1 MDRAYLFALVMA
13 IFPMS
18 CDQLGID
25 TEDGKVVARFTSE
38 TIPLLP
44 VGFPVYPKAFSADAL
59 GLLVDETLSQVT
71 YQGAVDSFA
80 SDVCATILGASIC
93 LDDLLG
99 VADYGLIDDALNT
112 EIPEIQAW
120 AGDQLAGQ
128 LRFYNPGPLGV
139 GVSEQIGRTVGS
151 VVSFDEIQLTMKV
164 RNRTDELWGVP
175 IRFSLFMGDSA
186 GVMGRTALLRSPDA
200 DPADPY
206 TFVVQPG
213 EAAELVV
220 DAPDL
225 VDALNNLRSLSID
238 YDAVVEVGD
247 LQPDSFGSWLNRD
260 RSDGDGNGVADEL
273 ATWGL
278 VFEELSIS
286 VSGRG
291 ELDVPVDFPDWM
303 NDLVPEPAAGL

>member
-1 MDRAYLFALVMA
+1 MDRAYLFALLMA

-25 TEDGKVVARFTSE
+25 TEDGKVVARFSSE
-38 TIPLLP
+38 KIPLLP

-59 GLLVDETLSQVT
+59 GILIDETLAQVT

-80 SDVCATILGASIC
+80 GDVCASILGVSVC
-93 LDDLLG
+93 LDELLSA
-99 VADYGLIDDALNT
+99 ADYGLIDDAINT
-112 EIPEIQAW
+112 EIPQIQAW
-120 AGDQLAGQ
+120 AGDQLSGQ

-139 GVSEQIGRTVGS
+139 GVSEQISRTVGS
-151 VVSFDEIQLTMKV
+151 VVKFDDIQVTMKV

-175 IRFSLFMGDSA
+175 IRFSLFMGDSS
-186 GVMGRTALLRSPDA
+186 GVMGRTALLKSADA
-200 DPADPY
+200 DPAEPY

-213 EAAELVV
+213 EAASLVL

-225 VDALNNLRSLSID
+225 VDALNNFRSLSID

-247 LQPDSFGSWLNRD
+247 LQPDSFQSWLGLGRADN
-260 RSDGDGNGVADEL
+260 DGNGVADEL

-278 VFEELSIS
+278 VFEELSIT
-286 VSGRG
+286 VGGRG
-291 ELDVPVDFPDWM
+291 ELDIPVDFPDWM
-303 NDLVPEPAAGL
+303 TDLVPE